1 MCAVTGT
8 IEIVLIPHVNRQEV
22 YAGKRLNETIY
33 DERNY
38 GSVGISEQDQVNV
51 SPQDFFDSQHNPKN
65 LKKFPLYQY
74 ATRHVVQMSEG
85 DCIFIPA
92 FHFYQFKGKD
102 LTSPGMVKLG
112 A

>member
-51 SPQDFFDSQHNPKN
+51 SP
-65 LKKFPLYQY
+65 
-74 ATRHVVQMSEG
+74 
-85 DCIFIPA
+85 
-92 FHFYQFKGKD
+92 
-102 LTSPGMVKLG
+102 
-112 A
+112 